1 METSSPRVTKGLHV
15 FVFVWLVSCCVA
27 DWTPVKNIA
36 EKAAE
41 AQQVIQEQLHN
52 YHKYMVSQTLSYMA
66 IILVLHALNSLDNCV
81 IL

>member
-1 METSSPRVTKGLHV
+1 MRLYKGLHV

-27 DWTPVKNIA
+27 DWTPVKNSA

-52 YHKYMVSQTLSYMA
+52 YHKYMVSQTYKIDM
-66 IILVLHALNSLDNCV
+66 LVLHVRSQV
-81 IL
+81 HY

>member
-1 METSSPRVTKGLHV
+1 MTRFYKGLHV

-27 DWTPVKNIA
+27 DWTPVKNSA

-52 YHKYMVSQTLSYMA
+52 YHNYMVNKKQ
-66 IILVLHALNSLDNCV
+66 
-81 IL
+81 